1 MQSHRA
7 VYDVDTLDRISK
19 LMIETI
25 TEVKDIH
32 KNSSGNHLMLER
44 RAEKWQEERR
54 QRLISGME
62 K

>member
-1 MQSHRA
+1 
-7 VYDVDTLDRISK
+7 
-19 LMIETI
+19 MIETI